1 MNKITLVSL
10 LALAIEGP
18 AIFAQTPFPPGSTQE
33 AWTSLLAAPSDSV
46 DIRYQLEPTPT
57 GWQIQ
62 FRNFGSAPLHFGFY
76 LEGIQ
81 AADSVAVNGRIHLPS
96 SKVAGPFIPYVGQAP
111 SVLPKLRLVNVRV
124 GDDEGSF
131 WRE

>member
-1 MNKITLVSL
+1 MNQIILVSL
-10 LALAIEGP
+10 LTVAVSGSALP
-18 AIFAQTPFPPGSTQE
+18 AQTPPSGTTHE
-33 AWTSLLAAPSDSV
+33 AWSSLLAAPGEFV

-57 GWQIQ
+57 GWQVQ
-62 FRNFGSAPLHFGFY
+62 FKNFGSAPLHFGFY

-81 AADSVAVNGRIHLPS
+81 SIDSVATNGRIHLPTR
-96 SKVAGPFIPYVGQAP
+96 KVAAPFIPYSGQAP
-111 SVLPKLRLVNVRV
+111 SLPPKLRLVNIRV